1 MVEELKRAQQKSQ
14 RFNGDLNESHKFLNS
29 TSAEIDNL
37 LQQLE
42 RERASRIALEEESDV
57 QRKALNKMQNKCSAL
72 KEEMDT
78 LKRNLAEAQNVIDE
92 TERSKKLNEQMQ
104 KQQEELTKIKDP
116 DGEMIMHNILT
127 EMHEEVDTKKRL
139 IVQRLM
145 KLVNTPNRANQ
156 EIK

>member
-1 MVEELKRAQQKSQ
+1 
-14 RFNGDLNESHKFLNS
+14 
-29 TSAEIDNL
+29 
-37 LQQLE
+37 
-42 RERASRIALEEESDV
+42 
-57 QRKALNKMQNKCSAL
+57 
-72 KEEMDT
+72 MDT
-78 LKRNLAEAQNVIDE
+78 LKRNLAENQNVIDE